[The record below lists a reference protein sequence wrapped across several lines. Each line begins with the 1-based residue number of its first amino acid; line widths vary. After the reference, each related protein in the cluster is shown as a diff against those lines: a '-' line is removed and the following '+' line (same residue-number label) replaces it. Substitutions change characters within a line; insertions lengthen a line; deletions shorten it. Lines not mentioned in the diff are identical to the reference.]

1 MHGRCQRWGVRE
13 LKHLPEGAAPAA
25 SRMTQSYTAGVTRIV
40 SGPGVADNASGM
52 RDLFD
57 LTAEQRQVR
66 EQVGAPA
73 REGVRPAAAQGD
85 ETEAYPPDQLTSLG
99 EQGLMGL
106 YIPEAYGGAGLGA
119 LAFCLAVEEIAWAGA
134 STAVIY
140 LVQSTG
146 GFPIVTAGSEAQKRR
161 YLPRLAAGEI
171 TAAFSLSEPGAGSDA
186 GALTTTAVRR
196 GDRYLLNGTKMW
208 VTNGS
213 HAGVIT
219 LFATVD
225 RGKGHRGVTAFLVEP
240 TFPGFALGKLERKL
254 GIRGSPTVALH
265 LSDCEVPVENRLG
278 DEGEGFRIALR
289 VLDGS
294 RPAVGAQAVGIA
306 QAALDAAVAYAKER
320 QQFGQPIAAFQ
331 GIQFMLADMAMQTH
345 GARLMVHHAAALLD
359 RADAGR
365 ALADAL
371 VPTPAPPFVV
381 GAIPRGG
388 VTVALPLVERFRAP
402 LALVY
407 AGKLTAAVAPEFAF
421 GALDEDGEA
430 YVKAESVAMLG
441 LSPAEVEQAKARVR
455 GEIQRRMAA
464 YGARSLGA
472 HLPGPGVVLVD
483 DGLATGLTMRVALA
497 YARRHGARDVTV
509 AVPCASAQAA
519 GEFERAADRFVSLV
533 VDPEFQAVGQY
544 YLDFSPVPDDEVRA
558 MLACG

>member
-1 MHGRCQRWGVRE
+1 MRDAFWLGEDERQTRE
-13 LKHLPEGAAPAA
+13 LARA
-25 SRMTQSYTAGVTRIV
+25 V
-40 SGPGVADNASGM
+40 
-52 RDLFD
+52 
-57 LTAEQRQVR
+57 
-66 EQVGAPA
+66 A
-73 REGVRPAAAQGD
+73 RERIAPLAAQVD
-85 ETEAYPPDQLTSLG
+85 ETESYPAEQLRLLG
-99 EQGLMGL
+99 DQGLMGL
-106 YIPEAYGGAGLGA
+106 YVPEAYGGAGLGA
-119 LAFCLAVEEIAWAGA
+119 LAFCLAVEEIAWACA

-140 LVQSTG
+140 LVQYTG
-146 GFPIVTAGSEAQKRR
+146 GLPIVTAGSETQKRR

-331 GIQFMLADMAMQTH
+331 GIQFMLADMAIQIH
-345 GARLMVHHAAALLD
+345 AARLMVHHAA
-359 RADAGR
+359 RQIDAGVR
-365 ALADAL
+365 GNTYEASMAKCWAGDAAMK
-371 VPTPAPPFVV
+371 VTTDAVQVF
-381 GAIPRGG
+381 GG
-388 VTVALPLVERFRAP
+388 YGYTRDYPVERFMRDATIMQI
-402 LALVY
+402 Y
-407 AGKLTAAVAPEFAF
+407 EGTN
-421 GALDEDGEA
+421 
-430 YVKAESVAMLG
+430 
-441 LSPAEVEQAKARVR
+441 Q
-455 GEIQRRMAA
+455 IQRLIIAK
-464 YGARSLGA
+464 
-472 HLPGPGVVLVD
+472 
-483 DGLATGLTMRVALA
+483 
-497 YARRHGARDVTV
+497 
-509 AVPCASAQAA
+509 
-519 GEFERAADRFVSLV
+519 E
-533 VDPEFQAVGQY
+533 
-544 YLDFSPVPDDEVRA
+544 
-558 MLACG
+558 MLS